1 MQESDVFKMTQSIK
15 RIFQSR
21 RDVRLIALENKEDL
35 KENEKWELVSWL
47 IDIGEQ
53 VKDAC
58 LLFSTA
64 SLSRERQRFT

>member
-35 KENEKWELVSWL
+35 KENGKWELVSWL

-53 VKDAC
+53 V
-58 LLFSTA
+58 
-64 SLSRERQRFT
+64 